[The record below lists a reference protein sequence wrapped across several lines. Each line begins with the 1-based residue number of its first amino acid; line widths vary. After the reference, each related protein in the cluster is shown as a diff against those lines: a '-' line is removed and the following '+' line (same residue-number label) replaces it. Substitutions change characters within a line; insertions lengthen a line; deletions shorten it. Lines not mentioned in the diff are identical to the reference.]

1 MTQEEIRRALRFLNQ
16 AELAKETGL
25 SVVTISRIATGKGK
39 ANESTLKALSNVIQS
54 LTKRENNEREQIPSS

>member
-1 MTQEEIRRALRFLNQ
+1 MTQDEIRRALRFLNQ

-39 ANESTLKALSNVIQS
+39 ANDSTLKLLSTTIQNI
-54 LTKRENNEREQIPSS
+54 TKRENADE